1 MDAEDADFDAYVAED
16 AIDADAI
23 EGGAVEDGA
32 VEDDAIDAERL
43 PEESAGSVEARESV
57 GVASGEQGGQI
68 AMVVPEPEPTGHA
81 DVDAAVERL
90 RELSERPTSAHPDL
104 YDGVHQRLQEVLAQI
119 DHQDAGR

>member
-16 AIDADAI
+16 AVDADAI
-23 EGGAVEDGA
+23 DVVD
-32 VEDDAIDAERL
+32 DDAIEAERL
-43 PEESAGSVEARESV
+43 PEESAGSVEARQSV
-57 GVASGEQGGQI
+57 GVAAGEQV

-90 RELSERPTSAHPDL
+90 RELTERPTSAHPDL